1 MIGAFALET
10 QEEWSV
16 LGRLLL
22 AQIAA
27 MAGTHKRMRKERST
41 ARARS
46 VVVHSARFNGTP
58 NKVVIG
64 IILLAVEAAMLHRYH
79 PLVNTQR
86 PSDSQDTSTIRF
98 GE

>member
-27 MAGTHKRMRKERST
+27 MAGTHKRM
-41 ARARS
+41 
-46 VVVHSARFNGTP
+46 
-58 NKVVIG
+58 
-64 IILLAVEAAMLHRYH
+64 
-79 PLVNTQR
+79 
-86 PSDSQDTSTIRF
+86 
-98 GE
+98 